1 MENVLMNFDGQ
12 VLTVAISGRLDT
24 TNAQK
29 FSTEVLSQLT
39 DVKTVVF
46 ECSNLEYVSSA
57 GLRVFIQVKK
67 EMNKNKGDVII
78 KNLSDQ
84 IREVFRMTG
93 FYDIFKIE

>member
-1 MENVLMNFDGQ
+1 MNFDGQ

-29 FSTEVLSQLT
+29 FSTEVLSQLK

-46 ECSNLEYVSSA
+46 ECANLEYVSSA

>member
-29 FSTEVLSQLT
+29 FSTEVLSQLK

-46 ECSNLEYVSSA
+46 ECANLEYVSSA